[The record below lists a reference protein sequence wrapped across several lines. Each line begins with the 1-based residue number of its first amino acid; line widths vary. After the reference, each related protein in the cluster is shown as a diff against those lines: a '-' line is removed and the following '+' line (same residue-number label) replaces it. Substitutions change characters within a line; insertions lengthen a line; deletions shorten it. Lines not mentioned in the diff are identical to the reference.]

1 MTTTEPTAETGL
13 TAVEIENGLALLRAP
28 FEGSAISQLPKPT
41 RKDAPKGNCPECGGY
56 HGLPAIHLDY
66 VGHAALT
73 HRFLDV
79 DIRWTWKPL
88 ARDEFGLP
96 LFDKN
101 GGLWISLTILGVT
114 RLGYGD
120 APGKSGGNAV
130 KEAIGDALRN
140 AGMRFGAALDL
151 WHKGDLHA
159 AKAELQPPTAADIL
173 RGLIIETLDGKKI
186 PRVSARDKF
195 AADNDGENIETTTN
209 ELALQSLLDF
219 FRALDMSAPDSSAA
233 AEQPRAAEQEPAKP
247 EPTATDKARVAL
259 REQLKFLG
267 IPDQDAVEKFARDND
282 GASLK
287 TTEDTG
293 AVLRLLTHYRSKSK

>member
-1 MTTTEPTAETGL
+1 MTTTEPAVETGL
-13 TAVEIENGLALLRAP
+13 TATEVENGLALLRAP

-41 RKDAPKGNCPECGGY
+41 RKDAPKGNCTECGGY
-56 HGLPAIHLDY
+56 HGLPAVHLDY

-73 HRFLDV
+73 DRFLDI

-101 GGLWISLTILGVT
+101 GGLWITLTILGVT

-120 APGKSGGNAV
+120 APGKNGGNAV

-186 PRVSARDKF
+186 PRVQARDKF
-195 AADNDGENIETTTN
+195 ADDNDGENIETTTN
-209 ELALQSLLDF
+209 EVALQALLDH
-219 FRALDMSAPDSSAA
+219 FRVVDTAADAAPA
-233 AEQPRAAEQEPAKP
+233 AEYPPAAEPDPPKP
-247 EPTATDKARVAL
+247 EPSATDKARVAL

-267 IPDQDAVEKFARDND
+267 IDDKDAVEKFARDNN

>member
-159 AKAELQPPTAADIL
+159 AEAELQPPTAADIL

-219 FRALDMSAPDSSAA
+219 FRALDMSAPDSSPA
-233 AEQPRAAEQEPAKP
+233 AEQPRAAEPEPPKP

-267 IPDQDAVEKFARDND
+267 IKDKDAVEKFARDNA